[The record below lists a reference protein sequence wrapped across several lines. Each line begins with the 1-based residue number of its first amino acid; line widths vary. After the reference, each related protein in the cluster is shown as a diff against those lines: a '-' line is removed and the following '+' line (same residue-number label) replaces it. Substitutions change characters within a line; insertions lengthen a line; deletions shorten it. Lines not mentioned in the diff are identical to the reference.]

1 MYCIDFTTGET
12 VFSFPATPSAN
23 EVVLECFADHK
34 LFRIKMERETGKWI
48 ARLLLTPGLWFYRVL
63 VDGRARWDRGAGKL
77 KTIDGSL
84 CSFALI
90 QKTAALSQAKSHPKS
105 LKK

>member
-1 MYCIDFTTGET
+1 MYCIDFATGET

-23 EVVLECFADHK
+23 EAVLECFADHK
-34 LFRIKMERETGKWI
+34 LFRIKMERGTGEWF

-63 VDGRARWDRGAGKL
+63 VDGRARWDRGSGKL

-90 QKTAALSQAKSHPKS
+90 QKTVTSSQTKLHARSS
-105 LKK
+105 KK